1 MNLLSKLSALL
12 ILITIISSCKKNDPQ
27 PDNNIYWKVNGI
39 SKIAQPDAS
48 WYDNNTFM
56 LEATSG
62 KDYIDLFIDSTF
74 HPGTFRLDSPYY
86 EALIKFKVGNSEPYF
101 LDSGIITIR
110 SSDGDRAQGS
120 FSGGIGNGPSR
131 INITEGSF
139 NVKLHLYSTSD
150 TSYNS
155 DPLFNVIRT
164 KHLALSSRK
173 PGRMP

>member
-74 HPGTFRLDSPYY
+74 HTG
-86 EALIKFKVGNSEPYF
+86 
-101 LDSGIITIR
+101 
-110 SSDGDRAQGS
+110 
-120 FSGGIGNGPSR
+120 
-131 INITEGSF
+131 
-139 NVKLHLYSTSD
+139 
-150 TSYNS
+150 
-155 DPLFNVIRT
+155 LFAWTVLT
-164 KHLALSSRK
+164 MKHLLNSRSEIAN
-173 PGRMP
+173 PIFWTVA